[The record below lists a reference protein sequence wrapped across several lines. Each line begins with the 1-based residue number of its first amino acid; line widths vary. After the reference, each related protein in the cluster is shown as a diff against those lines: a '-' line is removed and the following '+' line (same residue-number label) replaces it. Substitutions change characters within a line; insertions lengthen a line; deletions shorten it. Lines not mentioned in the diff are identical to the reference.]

1 MSRDRTVDRGGCAD
15 LVLVMNVYFA
25 SGCGLHEAI
34 RRAAEYSVTPAS
46 EELLRCLGPRE
57 ASRPLEEA
65 LSHWAGT
72 VGDLAAHIESTLR
85 LGDSYGVSVGTILH
99 QLAEDSRLEIR
110 AVRRQRAG
118 RLPISSLLPV
128 VCCFLPGFLLL
139 TLVPVL
145 IGVVQ
150 GLTQ

>member
-1 MSRDRTVDRGGCAD
+1 
-15 LVLVMNVYFA
+15 MNDTA
-25 SGCGLHEAI
+25 ERCT
-34 RRAAEYSVTPAS
+34 RAAKGDAM
-46 EELLRCLGPRE
+46 
-57 ASRPLEEA
+57 A
-65 LSHWAGT
+65 LF
-72 VGDLAAHIESTLR
+72 DL
-85 LGDSYGVSVGTILH
+85 TILH

-150 GLTQ
+150 GLTL